1 VDEESYCILMAT
13 GGVPE
18 RLRAFAATLDGFRV
32 AQLDLEERGMGDLIG
47 ARQSGGITLR
57 HARLADDAD
66 LLEQARSQAR
76 DVIEKDPAL
85 QRPEHAPLRER
96 AIARFPRAV
105 ELFRVG

>member
-1 VDEESYCILMAT
+1 
-13 GGVPE
+13 
-18 RLRAFAATLDGFRV
+18 
-32 AQLDLEERGMGDLIG
+32 MGDLIG

-66 LLEQARSQAR
+66 LLEQARAQAR

-96 AIARFPRAV
+96 AIARFPAQWSCSEWVNGVVSRAS
-105 ELFRVG
+105 